1 MIAMWENFSC
11 FTDEQFWGKHSSQL
25 AKWDM
30 IKKTQQVS
38 FMFNKDSK
46 QKYVFREGINNENVK
61 GMDSQ
66 ASESCFKWLYS
77 KRSDAKKCY
86 IYVEFL

>member
-1 MIAMWENFSC
+1 
-11 FTDEQFWGKHSSQL
+11 
-25 AKWDM
+25 M